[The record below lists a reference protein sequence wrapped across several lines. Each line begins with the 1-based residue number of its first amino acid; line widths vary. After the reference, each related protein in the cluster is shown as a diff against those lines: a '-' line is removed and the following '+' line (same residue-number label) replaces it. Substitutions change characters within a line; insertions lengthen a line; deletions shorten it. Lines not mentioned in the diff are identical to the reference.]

1 MKSILITL
9 LTFLSFQTFAQETN
23 LFDEKGQRHGL
34 WKGTYEESKRPRY
47 EGTFDHG
54 KETGT
59 FKFFDDT
66 KELKVIATRDFSAKD
81 GSAYTIFFDQK
92 GNKVSEGK
100 EVNKLYEGEWKFY
113 HFDSKEIMST
123 ENYSKGKLN
132 GQRKVFYKSG
142 KIAEE
147 TTFANGI
154 KNGMYKKYSEKGDVL
169 EESNYKNDQFD
180 GPVIYRNGHGQLVNT
195 GQFKDG
201 KKSGLWKYYENGKFV
216 KEENPNKVKKTK
228 VEIKSKTPGAR
239 KLPQNQPKG

>member
-1 MKSILITL
+1 MKSILFTL

-23 LFDEKGQRHGL
+23 KMDEKGQRHGL
-34 WKGTYEESKRPRY
+34 WKGTYEASKRPRY

-81 GSAYTIFFDQK
+81 GSAYTTFFDQK

-100 EVNKLYEGEWKFY
+100 EVNKLAEGEWKYY
-113 HFDSKEIMST
+113 HFESKEIMST

-132 GQRKVFYKSG
+132 GVKKVFYKNG

-147 TTFANGI
+147 TTYANGI
-154 KNGMYKKYSEKGDVL
+154 KNGPYKKYSEKGDVF
-169 EESNYKNDQFD
+169 EDATYKNDQFD
-180 GPVIYRNGHGQLVNT
+180 GPVTYNDGAGKTIK

-201 KKSGLWKYYENGKFV
+201 KKSGKWKYFQNGKLT
-216 KEENPNKVKKTK
+216 KEEDPNKAKKEK
-228 VEIKSKTPGAR
+228 FKIDSKNKGAR
-239 KLPQNQPKG
+239 KQKQNQPKG